1 MTRAL
6 ITGIS
11 GQDGSYLADRLSGE
25 SVEVH
30 GLIRSWDADAHTL
43 HDRHP
48 SITLHEGDLADTS
61 AVAGLVAELE
71 PHEIYNLAGITSV
84 AQSWSM
90 PVETGIVTGMAVAG
104 ILDAAMKLNER
115 GVATRVFQAS
125 SSEIFG
131 VPASAPQSETTPIAP
146 RSPYGA
152 AKAYA
157 HTMVGIYRARGLAV
171 SSCILYNH
179 ESPRRPETFVT
190 RKITASAARI
200 AAGLQDSLELG
211 NLDIERDWG
220 WAPDYVDAIVL
231 ATRHTTADDYVIA
244 TGESH
249 SIREFV
255 EAAFSAAGVADW
267 ERYVSI
273 NPEFVRP
280 AEINTMLGDA
290 SKARAQLGWQPTVDF
305 TTLVTRMVEA
315 DLAALDP
322 GSAASGPSGSSAS

>member
-1 MTRAL
+1 MTRAF

-11 GQDGSYLADRLSGE
+11 GQDGSYLADRLVGE
-25 SVEVH
+25 SAEVH
-30 GLIRSWDADAHTL
+30 GLIRAWDADAL
-43 HDRHP
+43 ALRERHP
-48 SITLHEGDLADTS
+48 SITLHEGDLADP
-61 AVAGLVAELE
+61 AAIAGLIAQVE
-71 PHEIYNLAGITSV
+71 PDEIYNLAGITSV
-84 AQSWSM
+84 AQSWAI
-90 PVETGIVTGMAVAG
+90 PVETGIVTGIAVAS
-104 ILDAAMKLNER
+104 ILDAALTLGER
-115 GVATRVFQAS
+115 TGKPVRVFQAS

-131 VPASAPQSETTPIAP
+131 TPTESPQSESTPISP
-146 RSPYGA
+146 TSPYGA

-157 HTMVGIYRARGLAV
+157 AAMVDIYRSRGLAV

-211 NLDIERDWG
+211 NLDVERDWG

-231 ATRHTTADDYVIA
+231 ATRHESADDYVIA
-244 TGESH
+244 TGRSH
-249 SIREFV
+249 SIRQFV
-255 EAAFSAAGVADW
+255 EAAFAAAGVGDW

-290 SKARAQLGWQPTVDF
+290 SKAKAQLGWQPTVDF
-305 TTLVTRMVEA
+305 ETLVTRMVEA
-315 DLAALDP
+315 DLAAL
-322 GSAASGPSGSSAS
+322 AS